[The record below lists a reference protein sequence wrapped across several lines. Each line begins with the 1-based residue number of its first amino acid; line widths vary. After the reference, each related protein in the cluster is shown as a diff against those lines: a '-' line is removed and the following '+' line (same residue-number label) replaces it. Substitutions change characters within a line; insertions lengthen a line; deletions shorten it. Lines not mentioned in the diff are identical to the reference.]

1 VQISLCAVLVT
12 ASLVAVRGL
21 VRSLHGTYGIE
32 AKNTMLVHTNLAM
45 ARYSAEQQ
53 PIMQRRMLDAVQ
65 KIPGVTAAAYADSV
79 PLDTETTYRKAYADT
94 TTDLK
99 DSNAAVQMTDY
110 DVSQGFFRTAG
121 TRLLAGREFTLQD
134 DKDAPQ
140 VAVVNAEFA
149 RKVFGSVEKAM
160 GGHFKVGDGTRI
172 EVVGVSE
179 DGKYINI
186 NEGGQAAMFRPIL
199 QAPSS
204 VTFLVVRSE
213 RDPQEL
219 TEALR
224 RSLQE
229 LDPGLLFS
237 IRTWRQTMDPSFFPA
252 RVAAMSL
259 GALGALGA
267 LLSITGVFGMAA
279 YSVSKRLREFGIRI
293 ALGAQRKEVLRAAL
307 GQTFRLLA
315 MGSVAGLLLGVP
327 AGKVL
332 AFIVYQAT
340 PWDPIVL
347 GGVVLT
353 MLTLGL
359 VAGWVPARRALA
371 VDPLILLREE

>member
-1 VQISLCAVLVT
+1 
-12 ASLVAVRGL
+12 
-21 VRSLHGTYGIE
+21 
-32 AKNTMLVHTNLAM
+32 
-45 ARYSAEQQ
+45 
-53 PIMQRRMLDAVQ
+53 
-65 KIPGVTAAAYADSV
+65 
-79 PLDTETTYRKAYADT
+79 
-94 TTDLK
+94 
-99 DSNAAVQMTDY
+99 
-110 DVSQGFFRTAG
+110 
-121 TRLLAGREFTLQD
+121 LLAGREFTLQD

-140 VAVVNAEFA
+140 VAVINAELA

-160 GGHFKVGDGTRI
+160 GGRFKISDGTRI
-172 EVVGVSE
+172 EVVGVAE
-179 DGKYINI
+179 DGKYINT
-186 NEGGQAAMFRPIL
+186 NEDPMGAMFRPIL
-199 QAPSS
+199 QAPSG
-204 VTFLVVRSE
+204 VTWLVVRSE

-224 RSLQE
+224 RALHE

-237 IRTWRQTMDPSFFPA
+237 VRTWHETMDPSFFPA
-252 RVAAMSL
+252 RMAAMSL

-307 GQTFRLLA
+307 GRTFRLLA

-359 VAGWVPARRALA
+359 VAGWIPARRALA
-371 VDPLILLREE
+371 TDPLILLREE